1 MNTRESEGIEDRWER
16 RAELSAESPGRK
28 TRHHRKIAL
37 SRTHLFSIPSS
48 WPFTLSPSPPLLLP
62 RTFSGGVLRVSL
74 ASPANRFFRP
84 TAYIQIRVS
93 SVSFVLLGSLDP
105 SFSLPQLDTH
115 ARSTFCK
122 TRDLPLGETT
132 AFLPSNGESIRR
144 VNFER

>member
-1 MNTRESEGIEDRWER
+1 MNTRESEGIENRWER

-48 WPFTLSPSPPLLLP
+48 WPFTPFFSFPSRSPGASSAFHLPPL
-62 RTFSGGVLRVSL
+62 RTD
-74 ASPANRFFRP
+74 
-84 TAYIQIRVS
+84 S
-93 SVSFVLLGSLDP
+93 SVRQRIYKSVFRRFPLFHLGHWTRLST
-105 SFSLPQLDTH
+105 SQLDTH
-115 ARSTFCK
+115 ARSTFRK
-122 TRDLPLGETT
+122 TRDLSLGAETT